1 VTVRFCD
8 EFDGGFGWIVDNE
21 FFKRCSH
28 VLVVDGRVWVVDPM
42 DGDGV
47 DERIRAAGDP
57 AGVFKLVDR
66 HSRDSEALSARLGV
80 PVHVL
85 PKAPV
90 EGAPFEYRTV
100 CKNRGWQEVAIWW
113 PERRVLV
120 VGDSLGTAGYF
131 LAGNERLAVHPL
143 LRPAAV
149 PRKRLG
155 DLEPQVVLC
164 GHGEGVVDDAGPAF
178 REALSTS
185 RRRIPRLVASWARL
199 RRQ

>member
-1 VTVRFCD
+1 VKIRFCD
-8 EFDGGFGWIVDNE
+8 EFDSGFGWIVDSE
-21 FFKRCSH
+21 FFRRCSH
-28 VLVVDGRVWVVDPM
+28 ALVVDGRVWVIDPIE
-42 DGDGV
+42 GDGV
-47 DERIRAAGDP
+47 EERIRAAGEP
-57 AGVFKLVDR
+57 AGVFQLVNR
-66 HSRDSEALSARLGV
+66 HSRGSEALSARLGV

-90 EGAPFEYRTV
+90 EGAPFEFRTV
-100 CKNRGWQEVAIWW
+100 CKNRGWQEVGIWW

-120 VGDSLGTAGYF
+120 VGDSLGTARYF

-149 PRKRLG
+149 PRKRLR
-155 DLEPQVVLC
+155 DLDPQVVLC
-164 GHGEGVVDDAGPAF
+164 GHGEGIVDDAGPAF